1 MSLEEALYLAKK
13 IASDN
18 YSRQELD
25 LFLSFMDGA
34 EAGQIDL
41 ILNAYQES
49 LDERDTFPPYVSPGF
64 MHRLKALKPDTENAA
79 PEETP
84 IIRANT
90 GRGWIRW
97 AAAAV
102 ILITAG
108 GSYFYHQNKSEKP
121 GTFSPATVSRDIQA
135 PRSNRATITLAG
147 GQRVFLDSAAN
158 GQLAMQSQVRL
169 VKLAEGKIGYEGS
182 ASAGQSAEVAYNTLT
197 NPRGSKVVDIT
208 LADGSRVWLNAGS
221 SLSYPVAFT
230 GKERNVQFRGEAFF
244 QISPDASRPFTV
256 TRSGDNVRIKV
267 LGTSFNVNAYDDE
280 SATKVTLIEGSVKV
294 SKGKNTSLLKPGQ
307 QVQVKE
313 GNNKII
319 DGADI
324 DEVMA
329 WKNGKFRF
337 SEKTDIE
344 MIMRQIARWYDLDV
358 EYEGKVNEHFWGSIS
373 RTVNASQVFKMLQA
387 TGFVK
392 FRIEGRK
399 VTVMPATP

>member
-1 MSLEEALYLAKK
+1 MSLEEALYFAKK

-25 LFLSFMDGA
+25 SFLSFMDSA
-34 EAGQIDL
+34 DAGQIDL

-49 LDERDTFPPYVSPGF
+49 LDKRDSYPSYVSPGF
-64 MHRLKALKPDTENAA
+64 MDRLKALRPDTENAA
-79 PEETP
+79 PEP
-84 IIRANT
+84 PVIRANT
-90 GRGWIRW
+90 GKGWIRW

-102 ILITAG
+102 LLITAG
-108 GSYFYHQNKSEKP
+108 GSYFYHQNKNEKP
-121 GTFSPATVSRDIQA
+121 NTFSPVTVSRDIQA
-135 PRSNRATITLAG
+135 PQSNRATITLAG

-169 VKLAEGKIGYEGS
+169 VKLAEGKIGYEGLV
-182 ASAGQSAEVAYNTLT
+182 SAGQSAEVAYNTVT

-230 GKERNVQFRGEAFF
+230 GKERNVQFTGEAYFE
-244 QISPDASRPFTV
+244 ISHDPSRPFTV
-256 TRSGDNVRIKV
+256 TRSGNDVRIKV
-267 LGTSFNVNAYDDE
+267 LGTSFDVNAYDDE

-313 GNNKII
+313 DNNKVVNGI
-319 DGADI
+319 DI
-324 DEVMA
+324 DEVLA

>member
-1 MSLEEALYLAKK
+1 MSLEEALYFAKK

-25 LFLSFMDGA
+25 SFLSFMDSA
-34 EAGQIDL
+34 DAGQIDL

-49 LDERDTFPPYVSPGF
+49 LDKRDSYPSYVSPGF
-64 MHRLKALKPDTENAA
+64 MDRLKALRPDTENAA
-79 PEETP
+79 PEP
-84 IIRANT
+84 PVIRANT

-102 ILITAG
+102 LLITAG
-108 GSYFYHQNKSEKP
+108 SSYFYHQTKNEKP
-121 GTFSPATVSRDIQA
+121 NTFSPAIVSRDIQA
-135 PRSNRATITLAG
+135 PQSNRATITLAG

-169 VKLAEGKIGYEGS
+169 VKLAEGKIGYEGLT
-182 ASAGQSAEVAYNTLT
+182 SAGQSAEVAYNTVT

-230 GKERNVQFRGEAFF
+230 GKERNVQFTGEAYFE
-244 QISPDASRPFTV
+244 ISHDPSRPFTV
-256 TRSGDNVRIKV
+256 TRSGDDVRIKV
-267 LGTSFNVNAYDDE
+267 LGTSFDVNAYDDE

-307 QVQVKE
+307 QVQVK
-313 GNNKII
+313 GDNNKVVNGI
-319 DGADI
+319 DI

-358 EYEGKVNEHFWGSIS
+358 EYKGKVNEHFWGSIS

>member
-25 LFLSFMDGA
+25 SFLSFMDSA
-34 EAGQIDL
+34 NAGQIDL
-41 ILNAYQES
+41 IFNAYQEN
-49 LDERDTFPPYVSPGF
+49 LDKRDTYPSYVRPGF
-64 MHRLKALKPDTENAA
+64 MDRLKALKPDTGSTA
-79 PEETP
+79 PETP
-84 IIRANT
+84 VIRVKV
-90 GRGWIRW
+90 GKGWIRW

-102 ILITAG
+102 ILVITG
-108 GSYFYHQNKSEKP
+108 GSYFYHQNKNEKP
-121 GTFSPATVSRDIQA
+121 NTFSPATTSRDIQA
-135 PRSNRATITLAG
+135 PQSNRATITLAG

-169 VKLAEGKIGYEGS
+169 VKLAEGKIGYESS
-182 ASAGQSAEVAYNTLT
+182 ASVGQSAEVAYNTLT
-197 NPRGSKVVDIT
+197 NPRGSKVVNIT

-230 GKERNVQFRGEAFF
+230 GKERNVQFRGEAYFE
-244 QISPDASRPFTV
+244 ISPDASRPFTV

-280 SATKVTLIEGSVKV
+280 SATKVTLIEGSVRV

-307 QVQVKE
+307 QVQIKE
-313 GNNKII
+313 ENNKII

-399 VTVMPATP
+399 VTVMPSTP